1 MTVDANER
9 REENVGVV
17 GAGRVGQW
25 FVRKLVGAG
34 YEPVVFDV
42 DAKAV
47 AESVDRGGTAGNH
60 PKDVAT
66 QADIIVL
73 ALPTKADVETVMD
86 GTDGVLETL
95 EAGQVVIDT
104 GTTPPD
110 VAVRYQGV
118 CHERNAGYVD
128 CGITRHGPG
137 ASDRGDE
144 PSYTMF
150 VGGDAADYEQG
161 RPVIEALSHEH
172 EFFEGIGN
180 GHTVKM
186 AVVLRATCRAAMAA
200 EVCAFLSNSG
210 IDPERV
216 VSLLDWEI
224 PEPYVDPSYFTAR
237 GFERAVHT
245 DDGDT
250 EARGFGV
257 DDRGARSRLETSAW
271 AKDPANALA
280 VAHASGSHVPML
292 TAAFQV
298 VRLTER
304 YGAALTD
311 HDLEFGATE
320 WQLFHLRSV
329 YRALAR
335 PQEEWRR
342 LSQWSEGQG

>member
-1 MTVDANER
+1 MTDVTNER
-9 REENVGVV
+9 REGTVGVV

-25 FVRKLVGAG
+25 FVRKLVGGG

-42 DAKAV
+42 DPKAV
-47 AESVDRGGTAGNH
+47 AEAVNRGGIAGNH
-60 PKDVAT
+60 PADVAT
-66 QADIIVL
+66 QADVIVL
-73 ALPTKADVETVMD
+73 ALPTKADVETVME
-86 GTDGVLETL
+86 GTDGILAILES
-95 EAGQVVIDT
+95 GQVVVDT
-104 GTTPPD
+104 GTTLPD
-110 VAVRYQGV
+110 VAVHYQKK
-118 CHERNAGYVD
+118 CHERGAGYVD

-144 PSYTMF
+144 PGYTMF
-150 VGGDAADYEQG
+150 VGGDADDYEQVL
-161 RPVIEALSHEH
+161 PIIETLSHTH

-200 EVCAFLSNSG
+200 EVCEFLSNNA
-210 IDPERV
+210 IDPRRV
-216 VSLLDWEI
+216 VSLLDWEV

-257 DDRGARSRLETSAW
+257 DRGGRLRLETSTW

-280 VAHASGSHVPML
+280 VARASGSHVPML

-311 HDLEFGATE
+311 HDLEFGAAE

-329 YRALAR
+329 YRALTR

-342 LSQWSEGQG
+342 LSQWTDGQD